1 MKDAWH
7 DISYSLTYQE
17 AAEILRLVSASG
29 NTTSLDLEVGSFRLR
44 MSRDTHAAGSAVAE
58 PPPDVGHDDRL
69 RPGPDQGSRHAPE
82 RAGTEPAQRG
92 PLHTVDV
99 VTPTLG
105 VFYRRPSPDAEPF
118 VAEGDVVNE
127 DDQIGLLEVM
137 KLYTPVVAGVSGKVV
152 EILASDAALVEHG
165 QVLMRIDTGNQ
176 D

>member
-44 MSRDTHAAGSAVAE
+44 MSKGAASPGLVPGDDPPGIVDDTRRGLESEPVPGNAPQIASAE
-58 PPPDVGHDDRL
+58 PGEGGAL
-69 RPGPDQGSRHAPE
+69 HA
-82 RAGTEPAQRG
+82 
-92 PLHTVDV
+92 VDV
-99 VTPTLG
+99 ITPTLG

-118 VAEGDVVNE
+118 VVEGDVVHE

-137 KLYTPVVAGVSGKVV
+137 KLYTPVVAGVSGRVV
-152 EILASDAALVEHG
+152 EILVPDAALVEHG